1 MADGRTFR
9 TEDRRKR
16 ARQNGVVQPLLTD
29 LYQITMAY
37 AYWKSG
43 KINDT
48 AVFDLYFRKNPFQG
62 EFTIFAG
69 LEECL
74 KFFENFHYS
83 DSDIEYLKQTLPQT
97 IEPEFF
103 VFLRQ
108 LTVEDVILS
117 AIDEGSVAFPRI
129 PLMRVEGPLII
140 VQLLETT
147 MLTLVNYASL
157 MATNAARYRLAAGK
171 HISLLEFGL
180 RRAQGPDGGLSAS
193 KYSYVGGFDG
203 TSNVL
208 AGKLYNIPVNGT
220 HAHAY
225 VTSFSDLSELKTKV
239 LAHRSTGVLHD
250 MLDLCTQWREKLA
263 PLLSLP
269 ASEASDGELAAWISF
284 AIAFP
289 TGFMALVDTYDV
301 RRSGL
306 LNFCAVAMALNDLD
320 YRALGIRIDSG
331 DLAYLSKLA
340 RSTFEKVAHQYNIPW
355 FAKLKIVASN
365 DINEDTILSLNE
377 QGHKIDCFGIGTHLV
392 TCQRQPAL
400 GGVYKMVEINGTP
413 RIKLSQDVM
422 KVTMPGKKTAYRLY
436 GADGHALID
445 LLMRSV
451 EPAPQVGQKVLC
463 RHPFQESKRA
473 YVIPTH
479 VEPLYKVYWQN
490 GKVCCHLPGLEE
502 IREKVRTSL
511 DSLRNDH
518 KRNLNPTPY
527 KLLYP

>member
-301 RRSGL
+301 RRYL
-306 LNFCAVAMALNDLD
+306 
-320 YRALGIRIDSG
+320 RA
-331 DLAYLSKLA
+331 A
-340 RSTFEKVAHQYNIPW
+340 RAW
-355 FAKLKIVASN
+355 
-365 DINEDTILSLNE
+365 
-377 QGHKIDCFGIGTHLV
+377 
-392 TCQRQPAL
+392 
-400 GGVYKMVEINGTP
+400 
-413 RIKLSQDVM
+413 
-422 KVTMPGKKTAYRLY
+422 
-436 GADGHALID
+436 
-445 LLMRSV
+445 
-451 EPAPQVGQKVLC
+451 
-463 RHPFQESKRA
+463 
-473 YVIPTH
+473 
-479 VEPLYKVYWQN
+479 
-490 GKVCCHLPGLEE
+490 PGL
-502 IREKVRTSL
+502 IACCL
-511 DSLRNDH
+511 
-518 KRNLNPTPY
+518 
-527 KLLYP
+527 